1 MMNITKLK
9 TKKNVDN
16 RSGKTGTMRIKKGIC
31 YAMLTGIL
39 VSCVGPAMPVFA
51 EDAGEAAI
59 SIEKPSGWKQGET
72 SVTVT
77 VDDSGLGDGVS
88 ITKVEAK
95 IGEDGSWT
103 DITSNRTISISQN
116 VTVYIRATDSSGNTY
131 EQNRS
136 IRCYDDEKPTL
147 IASLSEGVLSIQA
160 SDTVSGI
167 ASITV
172 NGTEYTDL
180 SEGQLKIQLTQ
191 KDFTTKKIEISA
203 KDAAGNVSD
212 TYSMQN
218 PYYEWAVKQAI
229 AQSADSQGST
239 TTSGENTEVTSPLPQ
254 DSTPSEPT
262 SSTGTVTDR
271 TVTGIEEQL
280 ANQNE
285 TVDTISSTTTAAGKE
300 FYTIS
305 TKSGKVFYLVIDN
318 DQSQDNVYFLTEVDE
333 KDLMNFTL
341 ADTTTLPDVDT
352 VYATVDGSDEQTET
366 PTPEPETE
374 TNEPET
380 EEEVQMPEDKA
391 GFGTYLIIGLIA
403 AGAGAGAWYMKIYKP
418 KHEFDDEEEYEEYE
432 EAPVYEKDDADMQE
446 AKPEERAVLEDE
458 DEEDEDGE

>member
-16 RSGKTGTMRIKKGIC
+16 RSGKTGIMRIKKGIC

-59 SIEKPSGWKQGET
+59 SIEKTSGWKQGET

-341 ADTTTLPDVDT
+341 SDTTTLPDVDT

-380 EEEVQMPEDKA
+380 EKEIQMPEDKA
-391 GFGTYLIIGLIA
+391 GLGTYLIIGLIA

-446 AKPEERAVLEDE
+446 VKPEERAVLEDE

>member
-16 RSGKTGTMRIKKGIC
+16 CTEKAGTKRIKRGIC
-31 YAMLTGIL
+31 YAMLTGMIT
-39 VSCVGPAMPVFA
+39 SCLGPAVPVLA
-51 EDAGEAAI
+51 EESGAAEI

-77 VDDSGLGDGVS
+77 VDDSGLGDGIS

-116 VTVYIRATDSSGNTY
+116 VTVYIRATDSNGNTY

-147 IASLSEGVLSIQA
+147 IASLSDGVLTIQA

-341 ADTTTLPDVDT
+341 SDTTTLPDVDT

-458 DEEDEDGE
+458 EEEDEDGE

>member
-16 RSGKTGTMRIKKGIC
+16 RSGKTGIMRIKKGIC

-103 DITSNRTISISQN
+103 DITSNRTLSISQN

-333 KDLMNFTL
+333 KDLMNFSL
-341 ADTTTLPDVDT
+341 SDTTTLPDVDT
-352 VYATVDGSDEQTET
+352 VYATVDGSDEQ
-366 PTPEPETE
+366 
-374 TNEPET
+374 
-380 EEEVQMPEDKA
+380 
-391 GFGTYLIIGLIA
+391 
-403 AGAGAGAWYMKIYKP
+403 
-418 KHEFDDEEEYEEYE
+418 
-432 EAPVYEKDDADMQE
+432 
-446 AKPEERAVLEDE
+446 
-458 DEEDEDGE
+458 

>member
-1 MMNITKLK
+1 MMNITKVK

-16 RSGKTGTMRIKKGIC
+16 RSGKTGVMRIKKGIC

-341 ADTTTLPDVDT
+341 SDTTTLPDVDT

-380 EEEVQMPEDKA
+380 EKEIQMPEDKA
-391 GFGTYLIIGLIA
+391 GLGTYLIIGLIT

-446 AKPEERAVLEDE
+446 AKTEERAVLEDE

>member
-1 MMNITKLK
+1 MMNIIKLK

-147 IASLSEGVLSIQA
+147 IASLSEGVLSIQPVIQYLELQA
-160 SDTVSGI
+160 LLS
-167 ASITV
+167 
-172 NGTEYTDL
+172 TEPN
-180 SEGQLKIQLTQ
+180 TQ
-191 KDFTTKKIEISA
+191 IYQK
-203 KDAAGNVSD
+203 GN
-212 TYSMQN
+212 
-218 PYYEWAVKQAI
+218 
-229 AQSADSQGST
+229 
-239 TTSGENTEVTSPLPQ
+239 
-254 DSTPSEPT
+254 
-262 SSTGTVTDR
+262 
-271 TVTGIEEQL
+271 
-280 ANQNE
+280 
-285 TVDTISSTTTAAGKE
+285 
-300 FYTIS
+300 
-305 TKSGKVFYLVIDN
+305 
-318 DQSQDNVYFLTEVDE
+318 
-333 KDLMNFTL
+333 
-341 ADTTTLPDVDT
+341 
-352 VYATVDGSDEQTET
+352 
-366 PTPEPETE
+366 
-374 TNEPET
+374 
-380 EEEVQMPEDKA
+380 
-391 GFGTYLIIGLIA
+391 
-403 AGAGAGAWYMKIYKP
+403 
-418 KHEFDDEEEYEEYE
+418 
-432 EAPVYEKDDADMQE
+432 
-446 AKPEERAVLEDE
+446 
-458 DEEDEDGE
+458 

>member
-77 VDDSGLGDGVS
+77 VDDSRLGDGVS

-305 TKSGKVFYLVIDN
+305 TKSGKVFYLVID
-318 DQSQDNVYFLTEVDE
+318 

-380 EEEVQMPEDKA
+380 EKEIQMPEDKA
-391 GFGTYLIIGLIA
+391 GLGTYLIIGLIA

>member
-16 RSGKTGTMRIKKGIC
+16 RTEKAGTKRIKRGIC
-31 YAMLTGIL
+31 YAMLTGMIT
-39 VSCVGPAMPVFA
+39 SCLGPAVPVLA
-51 EDAGEAAI
+51 EESGAAEI

-77 VDDSGLGDGVS
+77 VDDSGLGDGIS

-116 VTVYIRATDSSGNTY
+116 VTVYIRATDSNGNTY

-318 DQSQDNVYFLTEVDE
+318 DQNQDNVYFLTEVDE

-341 ADTTTLPDVDT
+341 SDTTTLPDVDT

-391 GFGTYLIIGLIA
+391 GIGTYLIIGLIA

-432 EAPVYEKDDADMQE
+432 EAPVYEKDDVDMQE

>member
-16 RSGKTGTMRIKKGIC
+16 RSGKTGIMRIKKGIC

-341 ADTTTLPDVDT
+341 SDTTTLPDVDT

-380 EEEVQMPEDKA
+380 EKEIQMPEDKA
-391 GFGTYLIIGLIA
+391 GLGTYLIIGLIA

-446 AKPEERAVLEDE
+446 VKPEERAVLEDE

>member
-1 MMNITKLK
+1 MMNIIKLK

-116 VTVYIRATDSSGNTY
+116 VTVYIRATDSNGNTY

-147 IASLSEGVLSIQA
+147 IASLSDGVLTIQA

-218 PYYEWAVKQAI
+218 PY
-229 AQSADSQGST
+229 
-239 TTSGENTEVTSPLPQ
+239 
-254 DSTPSEPT
+254 
-262 SSTGTVTDR
+262 
-271 TVTGIEEQL
+271 
-280 ANQNE
+280 
-285 TVDTISSTTTAAGKE
+285 
-300 FYTIS
+300 
-305 TKSGKVFYLVIDN
+305 
-318 DQSQDNVYFLTEVDE
+318 
-333 KDLMNFTL
+333 MN
-341 ADTTTLPDVDT
+341 
-352 VYATVDGSDEQTET
+352 
-366 PTPEPETE
+366 
-374 TNEPET
+374 
-380 EEEVQMPEDKA
+380 
-391 GFGTYLIIGLIA
+391 GL
-403 AGAGAGAWYMKIYKP
+403 
-418 KHEFDDEEEYEEYE
+418 
-432 EAPVYEKDDADMQE
+432 
-446 AKPEERAVLEDE
+446 
-458 DEEDEDGE
+458 

>member
-16 RSGKTGTMRIKKGIC
+16 RSGKTGIMRIKKGIC

-341 ADTTTLPDVDT
+341 SDTTTLPDVDT

-380 EEEVQMPEDKA
+380 EKEIQMPEDKA
-391 GFGTYLIIGLIA
+391 GLGTYLIIGLIT

-446 AKPEERAVLEDE
+446 VKPEERAVLEDE

>member
-1 MMNITKLK
+1 M
-9 TKKNVDN
+9 
-16 RSGKTGTMRIKKGIC
+16 
-31 YAMLTGIL
+31 
-39 VSCVGPAMPVFA
+39 
-51 EDAGEAAI
+51 
-59 SIEKPSGWKQGET
+59 
-72 SVTVT
+72 
-77 VDDSGLGDGVS
+77 
-88 ITKVEAK
+88 
-95 IGEDGSWT
+95 
-103 DITSNRTISISQN
+103 
-116 VTVYIRATDSSGNTY
+116 
-131 EQNRS
+131 
-136 IRCYDDEKPTL
+136 
-147 IASLSEGVLSIQA
+147 IASLSDGILTIQA

-191 KDFTTKKIEISA
+191 KDLRPRKLKFLQKMQQEMYPIPIPCRIPIMNGRKTGHRPVCRFT
-203 KDAAGNVSD
+203 
-212 TYSMQN
+212 
-218 PYYEWAVKQAI
+218 
-229 AQSADSQGST
+229 GST

-341 ADTTTLPDVDT
+341 SDTTTLPRG
-352 VYATVDGSDEQTET
+352 Y
-366 PTPEPETE
+366 
-374 TNEPET
+374 
-380 EEEVQMPEDKA
+380 
-391 GFGTYLIIGLIA
+391 GLCNRR
-403 AGAGAGAWYMKIYKP
+403 W
-418 KHEFDDEEEYEEYE
+418 
-432 EAPVYEKDDADMQE
+432 Q
-446 AKPEERAVLEDE
+446 
-458 DEEDEDGE
+458 